1 VTKPRFGDVLGVLVG
16 RTDPFLPICYFSIQ
30 INGERLEE
38 TAKLHAMELKR
49 LKLAIDAEASQ
60 K

>member
-1 VTKPRFGDVLGVLVG
+1 MTKPCFGDVLDVLVG

-30 INGERLEE
+30 INIERLEE